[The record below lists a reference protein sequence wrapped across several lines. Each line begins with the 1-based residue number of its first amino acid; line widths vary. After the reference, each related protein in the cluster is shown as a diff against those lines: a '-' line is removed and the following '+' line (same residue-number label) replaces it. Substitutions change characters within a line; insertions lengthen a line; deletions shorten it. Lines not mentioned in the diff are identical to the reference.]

1 MATKVNWETEWGKA
15 LSRAKSEGKTV
26 LLDFFNPG

>member
-1 MATKVNWETEWGKA
+1 MTTKVNWETEWEKA
-15 LSRAKSEGKTV
+15 LSRAKSEEKTI

>member
-1 MATKVNWETEWGKA
+1 MQNPITWLVGMDEA
-15 LSRAKSEGKTV
+15 LTRAKAEEKTI